1 MLETLRS
8 AWKIKE
14 LRQRITFT
22 LLMLVVF
29 RLGSHI
35 PVPGVDP
42 GKITNFF
49 QENNLFGLFNVFA
62 GGSLERYTIF
72 AMGIF
77 PYINASIIV
86 QLLGVVIPKFE
97 EWSKEGPEG
106 QRKMQQVVRYGA
118 IVLALLQ
125 ATGMTL
131 GIFKQAVLT
140 PSFFTY
146 LTIIV
151 ALVAGTAFLMWLGEM
166 ITEKGIGNGISIIIF
181 GGIVSQ
187 FGPGVLQIFEL
198 TRIGQ
203 LNIFVLLVT
212 VLIVLALIV
221 GIVALEEGQRRI
233 PVQYAKRV
241 VGRKMY
247 GGQST
252 HIPFKVNQAGVIP
265 VIFASTLLLFPST
278 IAGFINHPVA
288 NWVGKVFQPGTAV
301 HSVLYIMLI
310 LFFAYFYT
318 AVQFDPSKI
327 ANDMKKNG
335 GFVPGLRP
343 GRPTSEYL
351 ARVSSRLTLA
361 GALALALIA
370 FSPVLLQAIFNV
382 NVLFGGTSMIIVV
395 GVVIETMK
403 QIESHLLMRNYQ
415 GFMK

>member
-29 RLGSHI
+29 RLGSHV
-35 PVPGVDP
+35 PVAGVDP
-42 GKITNFF
+42 AQIANFF
-49 QENNLFGLFNVFA
+49 QEGNLFGLFNVFA
-62 GGSLERYTIF
+62 GGALENYTIF

-106 QRKMQQVVRYGA
+106 QKKMQQVVRYGT
-118 IVLALLQ
+118 IVLALIQ

-131 GIFKQAVLT
+131 GIFRSAVLN
-140 PSFFTY
+140 PSTFTY
-146 LTIIV
+146 ASIIIT
-151 ALVAGTAFLMWLGEM
+151 LVAGTAFLMWLGEL
-166 ITEKGIGNGISIIIF
+166 INDRGLGNGISVIIF
-181 GGIVSQ
+181 AGIVSQ
-187 FGPGVLQIFEL
+187 FGPGVLQTFEL

-203 LNIFVLLVT
+203 LNIFT
-212 VLIVLALIV
+212 VLATVIIMLTLIV
-221 GIVALEEGQRRI
+221 GIIALEEGQRRI

-241 VGRKMY
+241 IGRKTY

-252 HIPFKVNQAGVIP
+252 HIPFKVNQSGVIP
-265 VIFASTLLLFPST
+265 VIFASTLLMFPST
-278 IAGFINHPVA
+278 IAGFIEHPVA
-288 NWVGKVFQPGTAV
+288 NWITRVFAPGGGV
-301 HSVLYIMLI
+301 HSILFILFI

-318 AVQFDPSKI
+318 AIQFDPNKI
-327 ANDMKKNG
+327 ATDMKKNG
-335 GFVPGLRP
+335 GFIPGLRP
-343 GRPTSEYL
+343 GRPTAEFL

-361 GALALALIA
+361 GALSLALIA
-370 FSPVLLQAIFNV
+370 TAPVILQAVFKINII
-382 NVLFGGTSMIIVV
+382 FGGVGMIIVV
-395 GVVIETMK
+395 GVVLETVK
-403 QIESHLLMRNYQ
+403 QIESHMMMRNYQ